1 MHPTCINHIK
11 HTHFLMTKRRTR
23 NTLTIKAAIMGPTTH
38 TIPGSWP
45 LVFTDTSGFPSTGV
59 LGLGRRGGSPG
70 GTSLISRDKYS
81 EKGDE
86 VYKC

>member
-1 MHPTCINHIK
+1 M
-11 HTHFLMTKRRTR
+11 
-23 NTLTIKAAIMGPTTH
+23 LTINAAIIGPTTH
-38 TIPGSWP
+38 TMPGSWP

-59 LGLGRRGGSPG
+59 FGLGRRGGSPG
-70 GTSLISRDKYS
+70 GTSLISRDRYS

>member
-1 MHPTCINHIK
+1 MLIVTVFDTYLLIK
-11 HTHFLMTKRRTR
+11 KIRVR
-23 NTLTIKAAIMGPTTH
+23 NALTINAAIIGPTTH

-59 LGLGRRGGSPG
+59 FGLGRRGGSPG
-70 GTSLISRDKYS
+70 GTSLISRDRYS

>member
-1 MHPTCINHIK
+1 
-11 HTHFLMTKRRTR
+11 MTKRRTR

-38 TIPGSWP
+38 TIP
-45 LVFTDTSGFPSTGV
+45 DTSGFPSTGV